1 MAPPNYSDI
10 LHSPCFPQPWDDP
23 EDHAGLF
30 IWLGAIDSGDMRL
43 LARYL
48 RHCSPWDKRVLVAL
62 ADKLNPPTN
71 TASRYIWRRDRGR
84 PLRRLKGLED
94 PIEVVLAEG
103 DLAFIADHLKTSAN
117 PDPRVISW
125 LADQMDPDQGHS
137 HFEFKQARVGDCAA
151 ASLAIRSSMILGGC
165 FWEPGSPSCI
175 DSTASW
181 KPR

>member
-137 HFEFKQARVGDCAA
+137 HFEFKQAR
-151 ASLAIRSSMILGGC
+151 
-165 FWEPGSPSCI
+165 
-175 DSTASW
+175 
-181 KPR
+181 